1 MTTFKI
7 ILTVILTIIGLSF
20 LIWLITFLMVRF
32 GGMKLPCPNPEVK
45 LRSKVSAS
53 PTPDDSG
60 MRYFKT
66 IFNHTGGAPDQQ
78 KEITFDEYTAYL
90 KKFPAGEEKIMI
102 CNFNPL
108 TQQ

>member
-20 LIWLITFLMVRF
+20 LIWLITFFMVRF
-32 GGMKLPCPNPEVK
+32 GGLNLPCPNPEVK

-60 MRYFKT
+60 TRYFKT
-66 IFNHTGGAPDQQ
+66 SFDSTGQPGEQ
-78 KEITFDEYTAYL
+78 KEITFEAYTAYL
-90 KKFPAGEEKIMI
+90 KKFPGGEEKTMI
-102 CNFNPL
+102 CNFNL
-108 TQQ
+108 NQQA